1 MIRSL
6 KRTLLSHNL
15 ESPKWSPAEVAVPGC
30 ELRHYKAGIWA
41 STVIRGASQKEALR
55 QGFRKLLH
63 YIQGENETDQ
73 HPSKYR
79 LSDSP
84 THPKPSSSPASW
96 KTPYARLDAST
107 NALRWLQQDMWRSL
121 LSFFLPETKIEMT
134 VPVTCLV
141 QPGTTE
147 YKVSFFVPTKH
158 QSSPPEPTDPD
169 VFLEERKGAAI
180 FVRSFGGFA
189 SVEKFSKEAKALADT
204 LQKEGQSF
212 HSDFYYTAGYNSPF
226 TLFNR
231 HNEVWYFKKEEL
243 EGLWMAKNFL
253 GKIGKLLV

>member
-1 MIRSL
+1 MTRPLPDIITN
-6 KRTLLSHNL
+6 KWLSTRAHPERWL
-15 ESPKWSPAEVAVPGC
+15 YSQVPGC
-30 ELRHYKAGIWA
+30 ELRHYEPGIWA
-41 STVIRGASQKEALR
+41 STVIRGGSQKEALR

-63 YIQGENETDQ
+63 YIQGENET
-73 HPSKYR
+73 
-79 LSDSP
+79 
-84 THPKPSSSPASW
+84 
-96 KTPYARLDAST
+96 
-107 NALRWLQQDMWRSL
+107 
-121 LSFFLPETKIEMT
+121 ETKIEMT
-134 VPVTCLV
+134 VPVTCRV

-158 QSSPPEPTDPD
+158 QNSPPEPTDPD
-169 VFLEERKGAAI
+169 VFLEQRKGAAV

-231 HNEVWYFKKEEL
+231 HNEVWYFKKEEI

>member
-1 MIRSL
+1 MTWPL
-6 KRTLLSHNL
+6 PNVNYKWLSTRAHPERCL
-15 ESPKWSPAEVAVPGC
+15 YSQVPGC
-30 ELRHYKAGIWA
+30 ELRHYEAGMWA
-41 STVIRGASQKEALR
+41 STVIQGESQKEALR
-55 QGFRKLLH
+55 QGVRKLLH
-63 YIQGENETDQ
+63 YIQGENET
-73 HPSKYR
+73 
-79 LSDSP
+79 
-84 THPKPSSSPASW
+84 
-96 KTPYARLDAST
+96 
-107 NALRWLQQDMWRSL
+107 
-121 LSFFLPETKIEMT
+121 ETEIEKT

-147 YKVSFFVPTKH
+147 YKVSFFVPKKH
-158 QSSPPEPTDPD
+158 QNSPPEPTDPE
-169 VFLEERKGAAI
+169 VFLELRKGAAI

-212 HSDFYYTAGYNSPF
+212 HSDFYYTAGYNHPF

-231 HNEVWYFKKEEL
+231 HNEVWYFKKEEI

>member
-6 KRTLLSHNL
+6 KQTLLSQNL
-15 ESPKWSPAEVAVPGC
+15 ESPKWSSAEVLVPGC
-30 ELRHYKAGIWA
+30 ELRHYEAGIWA
-41 STVIRGASQKEALR
+41 STVIKGGGQKEALR
-55 QGFRKLLH
+55 QGFRKLFH
-63 YIQGENETDQ
+63 YMQGENE
-73 HPSKYR
+73 
-79 LSDSP
+79 
-84 THPKPSSSPASW
+84 
-96 KTPYARLDAST
+96 
-107 NALRWLQQDMWRSL
+107 
-121 LSFFLPETKIEMT
+121 PETKIEMT

-158 QSSPPEPTDPD
+158 QNSPPEPTDPD
-169 VFLEERKGAAI
+169 VFLEQRKGAAI

-204 LQKEGQSF
+204 LEKEGQSF
-212 HSDFYYTAGYNSPF
+212 HSDFYYTAGYNRPF

-231 HNEVWYFKKEEL
+231 HNEVWYFKKEEV

-253 GKIGKLLV
+253 GKIGKLLI

>member
-1 MIRSL
+1 MIRCL
-6 KRTLLSHNL
+6 KKTLLFHNL

-30 ELRHYKAGIWA
+30 ELRHYEPGIWA
-41 STVIRGASQKEALR
+41 STVIRGGSQKEALR

-63 YIQGENETDQ
+63 YIQGENET
-73 HPSKYR
+73 
-79 LSDSP
+79 
-84 THPKPSSSPASW
+84 
-96 KTPYARLDAST
+96 
-107 NALRWLQQDMWRSL
+107 
-121 LSFFLPETKIEMT
+121 ETKIEMT
-134 VPVTCLV
+134 VPVTCRV

-158 QSSPPEPTDPD
+158 QNSPPEPTDPD
-169 VFLEERKGAAI
+169 VFLEQRKGAAV

-231 HNEVWYFKKEEL
+231 HNEVWYFKKEEI